1 MYQYIDTFFIENVS
15 MCRYKYILKVSDTYT
30 VSDTKGLSILIIYH
44 FPLQMFFSYLI
55 YAIAYQEFPCAFF
68 IGYILYFWTKTFWE
82 EKKISLPS
90 EFKAPSLLEK
100 LCQFLCNFR
109 APLADIRKTGL
120 ICIVHKSERHW
131 SSSL

>member
-1 MYQYIDTFFIENVS
+1 MCHWLKLTSFWWKSQLFGQKSLEDCQIFDILHQILVKKYLKKYRQPKMYQYIDTFFNENVS

-68 IGYILYFWTKTFWE
+68 IGYILYFWTTTF
-82 EKKISLPS
+82 
-90 EFKAPSLLEK
+90 
-100 LCQFLCNFR
+100 
-109 APLADIRKTGL
+109 
-120 ICIVHKSERHW
+120 
-131 SSSL
+131 